1 VAGGNGLPS
10 KKRSINPGICYRIF
24 SIYYSTGIKFN
35 KMIFQRGDFSSNSL
49 SKGAVNES
57 LAKVRT
63 FSASSESTAKPTI
76 FLAHKHDDLD
86 DLQGVMGQLE
96 QLGAKIY
103 IDSMDNK
110 MPQETSGVTAARIKK
125 VIKFCNKFI
134 LLATGKA
141 IQSYWCNWELGIGDT
156 HKFIEHIAILPMK
169 EKGAADSSW
178 PGNEYLQIY
187 PSIQYED
194 GTSHYSNGNPIA
206 KGYYVVKPPD
216 VDGVRRYTSF
226 NTWLSKR

>member
-1 VAGGNGLPS
+1 
-10 KKRSINPGICYRIF
+10 
-24 SIYYSTGIKFN
+24 
-35 KMIFQRGDFSSNSL
+35 MIFQRGDFTDNNI
-49 SKGAVNES
+49 SKSVITES
-57 LAKVRT
+57 LTKTRN
-63 FSASSESTAKPTI
+63 FSAASESVTKSTI

-86 DLQGVMGQLE
+86 DLQGVIGLLE
-96 QLGAKIY
+96 KLGAKIY

-110 MPQETSGVTAARIKK
+110 MPMETSGVTAARIKK

-156 HKFIEHIAILPMK
+156 HKYIEHIAILPMK
-169 EKGAADSSW
+169 ERGASDTSW

-194 GTSHYSNGNPIA
+194 GTNQYRDGRPIA
-206 KGYYVVKPPD
+206 KGYYVVKPKNAE
-216 VDGVRRYTSF
+216 GIFMYTSF
-226 NTWLSKR
+226 NTWLNNK